1 MLELRDVS
9 FAVSDMASDGVD
21 VLLGLAIYLKQVNS
35 IQ

>member
-21 VLLGLAIYLKQVNS
+21 AAIYLKQVNS